1 MDLGID
7 SLGFAELV
15 LQLEGAFG
23 DGVITVD
30 DIMDAP
36 SIGKIA
42 AKLAGGDVSDTPH
55 LPVGSTPTA
64 PRAPPVQ
71 TADTTKAGQPAPAS
85 STVQSICGIILGKP
99 AKELGLDASLMDLG
113 IDSLGFAELV
123 LQLEGAFGDGVIT
136 VDDIMDAPSIGKIA
150 AKLSGVA
157 SITVTATAPTAA
169 VRAVHDSQRPAPV
182 KDGPAVSPNP
192 LSSAWPTSP
201 GFRTPATPAA
211 TPLAAGVNS
220 AVLERLSMLESA
232 CKELRSLV
240 VASTPSGG
248 ELPSLQLAPDTAALV
263 SQPAAEAPKPQP
275 KLWIQTTH
283 VGSLPRA
290 PNASDTGKIISQQV
304 DVGLDIIND
313 GEWSRDN
320 YVADM
325 LQRIDGVGLGAGVV
339 MSEGWSCVCEM
350 PCATDMRTVPVY
362 ANRFTGANGLITLN
376 PRRVAQANMACHARP
391 TYVLSG
397 AQQVRETVR
406 PLLES
411 LAAAGRSPSDSF
423 WSAPS
428 PGTMAV
434 FCEDRFFQD
443 HVMYVR
449 ALAEAMRPE
458 YEAIAATGLQLQ
470 IDCPDLAMGRHTR
483 HADLSDEAFLA
494 VAEANVEALN
504 YALENIP
511 MEQVRIHVCWGNY
524 AGPHHHD
531 IAAAEIWPVV
541 AKVKAKFILTEAA
554 NPRHAQDA
562 KAFEDACARGLFEA
576 PKVIVPGVIDTT
588 AARVE
593 HPALVAERLLR
604 FVKAVG
610 HPSRVIAGTDCGMAT
625 TAKSSAI
632 TSDIAWLKLEALVEG
647 AALATK
653 MLLEVSAPVP
663 MPGPKL
669 NPTPFRAAVIC
680 DAASAAPSEL
690 VAELQRR
697 TSSTDLFGA
706 SAGKGVEA
714 TAVEAFEKLRWA
726 VDFPLAVVAVGPMAQ
741 SAAVRLAALLRQ
753 ASSGASRRPCEL
765 FFAGEAAASPSGVN
779 AVKGSP
785 PAMATAISTAM
796 LANTGFD
803 KRALLHGRNAK
814 PLPEE
819 VDVVVIGAGLLGL
832 MAAARLK
839 KNGHKVAVL
848 EQRSIVGGIWSMYAN
863 STSQVNS
870 SEGGYNIKDLLP
882 EGSPR
887 KAADNRDHS
896 TAAEILK
903 DIAALGDSLADVIYT
918 RVSVAKVLGTNG
930 DYTTVVSDL
939 NAGDEGAAAVVRS
952 TGVVLAINDRV
963 GLPRPLRVPG
973 MNRFS
978 GVMADGTSD
987 ALSGV
992 SWQGK
997 RVVVFGMGAF
1007 AVENVRTALE
1017 SGASHV
1023 TVVARRLGTIC
1034 PKMID
1039 YLNFVKPWDEQ
1050 YRHDPLTNIKQMKC
1064 WRDCYIKSGAV
1075 APEVWPGKVKHDGHT
1090 ISVSDIW
1097 FVAHH
1102 LGKMCTKV
1110 GTLESMVEGGC
1121 VLSDGSFLPADIVVG
1136 CIGFTRNTT
1145 FCEQLTGRTEVMHSN
1160 YLDKNMMYLADA
1172 EIDETAFN
1180 SFFGSSVLEYAK
1192 FYTNT
1197 YVQAF
1202 ERPDALGSIL
1212 WGAAVKRTPVSL
1224 RKWTQYIAVAQELI
1238 EKDTTMRGLAADQV
1252 RERTKH
1258 FYRTMS
1264 PEAFLE
1270 VNRLEWEELHERLN
1284 GSPVSKDKQLPYLF
1298 GAAPSWCAPANEVL
1312 P

>member
-1 MDLGID
+1 MTANPMQTVTEICGIILGQEGKPLDSSASLFDLGID

-15 LQLEGAFG
+15 LQLEGSFG
-23 DGVITVD
+23 DGIITVD
-30 DIMDAP
+30 DIMDSP
-36 SIGKIA
+36 SIHAIANKVSGGKLGDHA
-42 AKLAGGDVSDTPH
+42 ATKQAAPKIEQA
-55 LPVGSTPTA
+55 PTA
-64 PRAPPVQ
+64 PTSTAPTEIAVSVTPTRVAPFAPTSVLKTPAPPV
-71 TADTTKAGQPAPAS
+71 
-85 STVQSICGIILGKP
+85 
-99 AKELGLDASLMDLG
+99 
-113 IDSLGFAELV
+113 
-123 LQLEGAFGDGVIT
+123 
-136 VDDIMDAPSIGKIA
+136 
-150 AKLSGVA
+150 
-157 SITVTATAPTAA
+157 
-169 VRAVHDSQRPAPV
+169 APV
-182 KDGPAVSPNP
+182 
-192 LSSAWPTSP
+192 
-201 GFRTPATPAA
+201 
-211 TPLAAGVNS
+211 TPLDAGVNS

-240 VASTPSGG
+240 IASTPGA
-248 ELPSLQLAPDTAALV
+248 EAAAPSLETSAAAAIV

-304 DVGLDIIND
+304 DVGIDIIND

-765 FFAGEAAASPSGVN
+765 FFAGAAAASPSGVT

-939 NAGDEGAAAVVRS
+939 NGRGGEGVAAVVRS